1 MERSKIEQFMLLNA
15 GNFSES
21 DLSKIQ
27 NKLESVPEEYATLVL
42 GTEFKKPTTAL
53 IISFLGGG
61 LGIDRFYLG
70 QTGKGIL
77 KLITCGGFGIWS
89 IIDLFIIMGAAR
101 EYNTN
106 KLINVI
112 NQFISKKKSEK
123 VVTPTTTSN
132 EAYQPKIASTA
143 SSDEAYQPKAEST
156 ASSDEAYQPKA
167 EPTASS
173 DEAYQPKAEPTAS
186 SDEAYQPKAEQA
198 SSDEASQTIEE
209 PKLNGDE
216 TSASN

>member
-101 EYNTN
+101 EDNTN

-143 SSDEAYQPKAEST
+143 SSDEAYQPKAE
-156 ASSDEAYQPKA
+156 
-167 EPTASS
+167 PTASS

-186 SDEAYQPKAEQA
+186 SNEAYQPKAEQA

>member
-1 MERSKIEQFMLLNA
+1 MEISKIEQFMLLNA

-21 DLSKIQ
+21 DLVKIQ

-77 KLITCGGFGIWS
+77 KLITCGGFSIWA

-106 KLINVI
+106 KLISII
-112 NQFISKKKSEK
+112 NQFTSKKAGKAVQSLLDLQMKLTSQKPSLQDLLMKLTSQKSSRQTLLMK
-123 VVTPTTTSN
+123 LTS
-132 EAYQPKIASTA
+132 QKSR
-143 SSDEAYQPKAEST
+143 
-156 ASSDEAYQPKA
+156 
-167 EPTASS
+167 
-173 DEAYQPKAEPTAS
+173 
-186 SDEAYQPKAEQA
+186 
-198 SSDEASQTIEE
+198 SQ
-209 PKLNGDE
+209 K
-216 TSASN
+216 

>member
-21 DLSKIQ
+21 DLVKIQ
-27 NKLESVPEEYATLVL
+27 NILESVPEEYATLVL

-77 KLITCGGFGIWS
+77 KLITCGGFSIWA

-106 KLINVI
+106 KLISII
-112 NQFISKKKSEK
+112 NQFTSKKAGK
-123 VVTPTTTSN
+123 VVTEPTRSSN
-132 EAYQPKIASTA
+132 EAYQPKIESAR
-143 SSDEAYQPKAEST
+143 SSDEAYQPKTEST
-156 ASSDEAYQPKA
+156 RSSNEAYQPKTEPARSSDEAYQPKIESA
-167 EPTASS
+167 NT
-173 DEAYQPKAEPTAS
+173 
-186 SDEAYQPKAEQA
+186 
-198 SSDEASQTIEE
+198 SDEASQTIEE

>member
-1 MERSKIEQFMLLNA
+1 MEISKIEQFMLLNA

-21 DLSKIQ
+21 DLVKIQ

-77 KLITCGGFGIWS
+77 KLITCGGFSIWA

-106 KLINVI
+106 KLISII
-112 NQFISKKKSEK
+112 NQFTSKKAGKA
-123 VVTPTTTSN
+123 VTEPTRSSN
-132 EAYQPKIASTA
+132 EAYQPKTEPAR
-143 SSDEAYQPKAEST
+143 SSDEAYQPKIESANT
-156 ASSDEAYQPKA
+156 SDEAYQPK
-167 EPTASS
+167 
-173 DEAYQPKAEPTAS
+173 
-186 SDEAYQPKAEQA
+186 
-198 SSDEASQTIEE
+198 IEE
-209 PKLNGDE
+209 PKINGDE

>member
-21 DLSKIQ
+21 DLVKIQ

-77 KLITCGGFGIWS
+77 KLITCGGFSIWA

-106 KLINVI
+106 KLISII
-112 NQFISKKKSEK
+112 NQFTSKKAGK
-123 VVTPTTTSN
+123 VVTEPTRSSN
-132 EAYQPKIASTA
+132 EAYQPKI
-143 SSDEAYQPKAEST
+143 ESANT
-156 ASSDEAYQPKA
+156 
-167 EPTASS
+167 
-173 DEAYQPKAEPTAS
+173 
-186 SDEAYQPKAEQA
+186 
-198 SSDEASQTIEE
+198 SDEASQTIEE

>member
-21 DLSKIQ
+21 DLVKIQ

-77 KLITCGGFGIWS
+77 KLITCGGFSIWA

-106 KLINVI
+106 KLISII
-112 NQFISKKKSEK
+112 NQFTSKKAGK
-123 VVTPTTTSN
+123 VVTEPTRSSN
-132 EAYQPKIASTA
+132 EAYQPKTEPTRSSNEAYQPKTEPA
-143 SSDEAYQPKAEST
+143 RSSDEAYQPKIESANT
-156 ASSDEAYQPKA
+156 
-167 EPTASS
+167 
-173 DEAYQPKAEPTAS
+173 
-186 SDEAYQPKAEQA
+186 
-198 SSDEASQTIEE
+198 SDEASQTIEE

>member
-21 DLSKIQ
+21 DLVKIQ

-77 KLITCGGFGIWS
+77 KLITCGGFSIWA

-106 KLINVI
+106 KLISII
-112 NQFISKKKSEK
+112 NQFTSKQAGK
-123 VVTPTTTSN
+123 VVTEPTRSSN
-132 EAYQPKIASTA
+132 EAYQPKIESAR
-143 SSDEAYQPKAEST
+143 SSDEAYQPKTEPAR
-156 ASSDEAYQPKA
+156 SSDEAYQPKIESA
-167 EPTASS
+167 NTS
-173 DEAYQPKAEPTAS
+173 DEAN
-186 SDEAYQPKAEQA
+186 
-198 SSDEASQTIEE
+198 QTIEE
-209 PKLNGDE
+209 PKINGDE

>member
-1 MERSKIEQFMLLNA
+1 MEKSKIEQFVLLNA
-15 GNFSES
+15 GNFRES

-27 NKLESVPEEYATLVL
+27 NKLESIPEEYAIPVL

-89 IIDLFIIMGAAR
+89 IIDLFLIMGATR

-106 KLINVI
+106 KIINVM
-112 NQFISKKKSEK
+112 NQFLSKKTGKFESA
-123 VVTPTTTSN
+123 PTSSSD
-132 EAYQPKIASTA
+132 EAYRPKVESTRT
-143 SSDEAYQPKAEST
+143 SDEAYQPKVES
-156 ASSDEAYQPKA
+156 ASTS
-167 EPTASS
+167 
-173 DEAYQPKAEPTAS
+173 
-186 SDEAYQPKAEQA
+186 
-198 SSDEASQTIEE
+198 
-209 PKLNGDE
+209 DE
-216 TSASN
+216 TSAAN